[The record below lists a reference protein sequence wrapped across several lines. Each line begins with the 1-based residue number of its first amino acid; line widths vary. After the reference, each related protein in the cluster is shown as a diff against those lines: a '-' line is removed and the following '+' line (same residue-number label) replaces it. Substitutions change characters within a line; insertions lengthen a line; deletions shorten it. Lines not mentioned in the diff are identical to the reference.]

1 MTLSMQVCLCI
12 KIQDCYKNP
21 PDSIALMALAL
32 ASSRAVTQR
41 CLSTSFAA
49 LIWNVCV
56 PPLDMTNVQESTV
69 WIRAPWRLIV
79 PRQVCAISAWFLQP
93 KNLHKYQIECTFL
106 LLNWFLT
113 VEIITT
119 DGCLLIYPVQYLQ
132 NEKSAWLAMVY
143 SSQLSKMI
151 RIKNTVNTASLL
163 FSLICHLNNN
173 SLEIFFKLV

>member
-1 MTLSMQVCLCI
+1 
-12 KIQDCYKNP
+12 
-21 PDSIALMALAL
+21 MAFAL

-41 CLSTSFAA
+41 CLSTSLAA

-93 KNLHKYQIECTFL
+93 KNLHKYQIEYTFL

-119 DGCLLIYPVQYLQ
+119 DRCLLIYPVQYLQ
-132 NEKSAWLAMVY
+132 NEKRAWLAMVY

-151 RIKNTVNTASLL
+151 RLKNTVGIIFTD
-163 FSLICHLNNN
+163 ICHLKNN
-173 SLEIFFKLV
+173 SLEIF